1 MNKIRVILI
10 TTILFASG
18 FIFPYI
24 QSRAVP
30 PTKAD
35 YTGRNHTIE
44 IKQMTFS
51 PANIVVKKGD
61 RITFVNHDMVTHD
74 ITEAKKAWSS
84 APLLI
89 GKSWPMTVTQTAAYY
104 CSIHP
109 VMKGKIIVK

>member
-1 MNKIRVILI
+1 MNKIQVILI
-10 TTILFASG
+10 TTILFAAS

-24 QSRAVP
+24 QKRIVP
-30 PTKAD
+30 PTKA

-61 RITFVNHDMVTHD
+61 RIIFVNHDMVTHD

-89 GKSWPMTVTQTAAYY
+89 GKSWSMTVTQTAAYY

>member
-1 MNKIRVILI
+1 MNKVQIILI
-10 TTILFASG
+10 TTILFAAS

-24 QSRAVP
+24 QRRTVP
-30 PTKAD
+30 PATAE
-35 YTGRNHTIE
+35 YSTHIIE

-89 GKSWPMTVTQTAAYY
+89 GKSWSMTVTQTAAYY